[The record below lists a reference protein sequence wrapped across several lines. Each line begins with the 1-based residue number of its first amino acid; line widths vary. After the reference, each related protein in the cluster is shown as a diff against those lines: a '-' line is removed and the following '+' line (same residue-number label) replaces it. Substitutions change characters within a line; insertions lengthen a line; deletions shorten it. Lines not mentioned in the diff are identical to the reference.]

1 MSGRCLFIIGFVLL
15 NVFFTTK
22 KNKNIFRTRGSDRDT
37 ELRDVEARVDRF
49 KKVLRTLEKKILPT
63 YAMGLSGDANARK
76 TRCQKIHEYNLGI
89 TMEELV
95 KELPETCPLRHSLD
109 HCGKLTH
116 FVFGCTRFIHRLS
129 FYFNSESTKSPGR
142 DKGQQ

>member
-1 MSGRCLFIIGFVLL
+1 MSGRCQRYRAKQKIIID
-15 NVFFTTK
+15 
-22 KNKNIFRTRGSDRDT
+22 IFRPRVSDRDT

-95 KELPETCPLRHSLD
+95 KELPETCSLRHSLD
-109 HCGKLTH
+109 HCGKTRKISLSPASKSNH
-116 FVFGCTRFIHRLS
+116 CLIVFRI
-129 FYFNSESTKSPGR
+129 
-142 DKGQQ
+142 

>member
-15 NVFFTTK
+15 NVYFTTK
-22 KNKNIFRTRGSDRDT
+22 KKLIFRTRGSDRDT

-109 HCGKLTH
+109 HCGKLTDC
-116 FVFGCTRFIHRLS
+116 VRLYEIYS
-129 FYFNSESTKSPGR
+129 
-142 DKGQQ
+142 